1 MKADGA
7 IDKYKARFVVKGY
20 KQRESLDYF
29 DTYSPV
35 TRITSIR
42 MLITI
47 AVVYKLE
54 IHQMDV
60 KTAFLNRD
68 LEEEI
73 YLEQPEGFIVPG
85 QEQKV
90 CRLIKSLYGLKQAPK
105 QWHAKFDEVMLS
117 NGFKINECD
126 KCVYVTQTQNCFAI
140 LCLYVDDMLIT
151 GNDGETIK
159 KIKCLLANKFEMKDM
174 GVADV
179 ILGVKIHKT
188 SGGLALS
195 QSHYIE
201 TILGKCKNLDIVPV
215 KTSIDVNLHLSKNTG
230 ENKAQNEYASILG
243 SLMYVMNCTRPD
255 IAYAVSKLSRYTVS
269 PNENH
274 WKAMKRLL
282 GYLKHTQDYA
292 LHYTEYPTILEGYC
306 DANWITGTKDTK
318 STSGY
323 VFTLDGAAVS
333 WKSSKQTCIARSTM
347 ES

>member
-1 MKADGA
+1 
-7 IDKYKARFVVKGY
+7 
-20 KQRESLDYF
+20 
-29 DTYSPV
+29 
-35 TRITSIR
+35 
-42 MLITI
+42 MLIAI
-47 AVVYKLE
+47 SAVYKLE

-60 KTAFLNRD
+60 KMAFLNRD

-73 YLEQPEGFIVPG
+73 YLEQPEGFIVSG

-105 QWHAKFDEVMLS
+105 QWHAKFDQVMLS

-126 KCVYVTQTQNCFAI
+126 KCVYVKQTQNCFAI

-151 GNDGETIK
+151 GSDAETVK
-159 KIKCLLANKFEMKDM
+159 KIKCLLASKFDMKDM
-174 GVADV
+174 GVVDV

-215 KTSIDVNLHLSKNTG
+215 KTLIDVNLHLSKNTG

-243 SLMYVMNCTRPD
+243 SLMYVMNCTRLD
-255 IAYAVSKLSRYTVS
+255 IACTVSKLSRFTVS

-282 GYLKHTQDYA
+282 GYLRHTQDYA
-292 LHYTEYPTILEGYC
+292 LHYIEYPAVLEEYC
-306 DANWITGTKDTK
+306 DAN
-318 STSGY
+318 
-323 VFTLDGAAVS
+323 
-333 WKSSKQTCIARSTM
+333 
-347 ES
+347 

>member
-1 MKADGA
+1 M
-7 IDKYKARFVVKGY
+7 
-20 KQRESLDYF
+20 
-29 DTYSPV
+29 
-35 TRITSIR
+35 
-42 MLITI
+42 
-47 AVVYKLE
+47 
-54 IHQMDV
+54 
-60 KTAFLNRD
+60 
-68 LEEEI
+68 
-73 YLEQPEGFIVPG
+73 EQAEGFIVPG
-85 QEQKV
+85 QGQKV

-126 KCVYVTQTQNCFAI
+126 KCVYVKQTQNCFAI

-151 GNDGETIK
+151 GSDGEVVK
-159 KIKCLLANKFEMKDM
+159 KIKCLLVSKFEMKDI
-174 GVADV
+174 ADV

-201 TILGKCKNLDIVPV
+201 TILGKCKNLGIVPV
-215 KTSIDVNLHLSKNTG
+215 KTPIDVNLHLSKSTG

-255 IAYAVSKLSRYTVS
+255 IACAVSKLSRFTVS

-292 LHYTEYPTILEGYC
+292 LHDTEYPAVLEGYC
-306 DANWITGTKDTK
+306 DANWIIDTKDTK
-318 STSGY
+318 
-323 VFTLDGAAVS
+323 
-333 WKSSKQTCIARSTM
+333 
-347 ES
+347 